1 MHGLQDRGGPV
12 AGETGNERC
21 EAHQSPHF
29 RGPIRDPIIGTRME
43 FTGMQ
48 RSRLAY
54 AVAGVALLAGTYSL
68 PAAADDQNSY
78 IHHRYIHHRIVHRAH
93 PPAGDNDVY
102 VRRGAEPVAA
112 APDAFHGPA
121 AIITAPIAIA
131 GTIVSLPFRLVEAV
145 FPPRA
150 NDPRVLI
157 GAPVYVAGEIA
168 EFPFV
173 AVNSIFGVQPT
184 NYF

>member
-1 MHGLQDRGGPV
+1 MEL
-12 AGETGNERC
+12 AG
-21 EAHQSPHF
+21 
-29 RGPIRDPIIGTRME
+29 MK
-43 FTGMQ
+43 

-68 PAAADDQNSY
+68 PAVADENSD
-78 IHHRYIHHRIVHRAH
+78 IHHRIVRRTH
-93 PPAGDNDVY
+93 PPAGGNDIV
-102 VRRGAEPVAA
+102 VRKRAYGEPVAA

-121 AIITAPIAIA
+121 AIITAPVAFA
-131 GTIVSLPFRLVEAV
+131 GTIVSLPFRFVEAV

-168 EFPFV
+168 EMPFA
-173 AVNSIFGVQPT
+173 AVNTVFGVPPT
-184 NYF
+184 YYY

>member
-1 MHGLQDRGGPV
+1 
-12 AGETGNERC
+12 
-21 EAHQSPHF
+21 
-29 RGPIRDPIIGTRME
+29 
-43 FTGMQ
+43 MQ
-48 RSRLAY
+48 RSRIAY

-78 IHHRYIHHRIVHRAH
+78 IHHRIVRRTH
-93 PPAGDNDVY
+93 PPAGANDII
-102 VRRGAEPVAA
+102 VRKRAYREPVAA

-121 AIITAPIAIA
+121 AIITAPVAIA
-131 GTIVSLPFRLVEAV
+131 GTIVSLRLVEAV

-150 NDPRVLI
+150 NDPHVLI

-168 EFPFV
+168 EFPIV